1 MEKNLVKDG
10 DSWARLRP
18 AFLTVLNQYGD
29 AAFLAM
35 QYVGGREI
43 SRDARGG
50 EKAHDPI
57 TPVSGKKQ
65 RDALKFI
72 AKNILV
78 DEPIP
83 MRPELLRRV
92 TTEHWYHWG
101 ADMEMYAGKVGVP
114 YYAQV
119 EAIQNIALAEAFGSP
134 ARMELIESNEAMV
147 DADAKPLQTAE
158 VFRTFTDAVWSDL
171 KNVKEA
177 EEGDEAVELNLS
189 KVRRNL
195 QRRHLQYLVDI
206 TLGPKGFGGSSLAY
220 VLFGNAGQ
228 DFPAEARSL
237 ARQHLKEIHRTV
249 GATLDN
255 DEIKLDE
262 LSRAHL
268 EEINDQLQKVLDA
281 KIEAGGV

>member
-1 MEKNLVKDG
+1 
-10 DSWARLRP
+10 
-18 AFLTVLNQYGD
+18 
-29 AAFLAM
+29 
-35 QYVGGREI
+35 
-43 SRDARGG
+43 
-50 EKAHDPI
+50 
-57 TPVSGKKQ
+57 VSGKKQ

-119 EAIQNIALAEAFGSP
+119 EAIQNIPLAEMFGSA
-134 ARMELIESNEAMV
+134 ARLELIENNEAMV
-147 DADAKPLQTAE
+147 DAGTKPLQTAE
-158 VFRTFTDAVWSDL
+158 VFRTFTDAIWSDL
-171 KNVKEA
+171 KNV
-177 EEGDEAVELNLS
+177 EEPEDGEETVELALS

-206 TLGPKGFGGSSLAY
+206 TLGPKGFGGMPMAYAMFTSS
-220 VLFGNAGQ
+220 GDQ
-228 DFPAEARSL
+228 FPAEARSL
-237 ARQHLKEIHRTV
+237 ARLHLKEIQRMV
-249 GATLDN
+249 GDTLKN
-255 DEIKLDE
+255 DAVKLDE